1 MDVIPLFFIDIL
13 DIILVSVIFYFIL
26 VFFRGTKAISMIIGI
41 LIVFIL
47 GFISN
52 MLQLRALS
60 WLLKG
65 LETVWLI
72 AFVIVFQPEI
82 RAVLTSLGKNPH
94 LHFLRTERSSELEM
108 VKEIV
113 EACQWLADNYI
124 GALIVIERNV
134 GLRDILRE
142 DGIPLDAAVS
152 APLLETIFWK
162 GSPLHDGAVIIKET
176 RVVAAKARL
185 PWTNRYLGRES
196 SLLGM
201 RHRAAMGIA
210 EETDAF
216 TIVVSEQRGEIS
228 IAVGKKLLRKIDADT
243 LHANLSIALGL
254 ESKGNNWTEELKK
267 IWSKT

>member
-1 MDVIPLFFIDIL
+1 MDLMSIFIIDIL
-13 DIILVSVIFYFIL
+13 DIVIVAFLLYFIL

-41 LIVFIL
+41 LLVFAL

-52 MLQLRALS
+52 ILQLRALS

-94 LHFLRTERSSELEM
+94 LHFLRTEQKTELNMIE
-108 VKEIV
+108 EIV
-113 EACQWLADNYI
+113 EASQWLADHYV
-124 GALIVIERNV
+124 GAIIVLERTV
-134 GLRDILRE
+134 GLRDLLRE
-142 DGIPLDAAVS
+142 DGIAVDAAVS

-162 GSPLHDGAVIIKET
+162 GSPLHDGAVIIKEA

-185 PWTNRYLGRES
+185 PWTNRYLGRDT

-216 TIVVSEQRGEIS
+216 TIVISEQRGEIS
-228 IAVGKKLLRKIDADT
+228 IATGKKLLRKIDGDT
-243 LHANLSIALGL
+243 LRANLFISLGL
-254 ESKGNNWTEELKK
+254 DNKTNWTNDLKK